1 MKNKHAEEAMQAIER
16 LHRDY
21 LEMEAKVEMLE
32 KEKEEGYKI
41 PSDCMIISKVQ
52 LEEMWGLFE
61 QAEDEADYAYRAC
74 EEAESNADNAKY
86 HARDG
91 RSLVS
96 GLIDGIDNKINR
108 EKQLKEEL
116 KEELEYYKD
125 KSSTDE
131 A

>member
-16 LHRDY
+16 LHKDY
-21 LEMEAKVEMLE
+21 LEMESKVEMLE

-61 QAEDEADYAYRAC
+61 SAEDEADYAYKAN
-74 EEAESNADNAKY
+74 EEAHSNIDSAMY
-86 HARDG
+86 HARNG
-91 RSLVS
+91 RKMASE
-96 GLIDGIDNKINR
+96 LIEQISV
-108 EKQLKEEL
+108 KQRKEAN
-116 KEELEYYKD
+116 

>member
-1 MKNKHAEEAMQAIER
+1 MKNKNGTEYAENAIQAIET
-16 LHRDY
+16 LHREY
-21 LEMEAKVEMLE
+21 LDMVEKVEMLE
-32 KEKEEGYKI
+32 KEKKEGYKI

-61 QAEDEADYAYRAC
+61 QAEDEADYTYRAC
-74 EEAESNADNAKY
+74 EEASSNADNARY
-86 HARDG
+86 YARDG

-96 GLIDGIDNKINR
+96 KLIDGIDNKINR
-108 EKQLKEEL
+108 EKQLKE
-116 KEELEYYKD
+116 D

>member
-1 MKNKHAEEAMQAIER
+1 MKNRHANEAIESIER
-16 LHRDY
+16 LHKDY

-41 PSDCMIISKVQ
+41 PSDCMIISKVK
-52 LEEMWGLFE
+52 LEEIWGLFE
-61 QAEDEADYAYRAC
+61 SAEDEADYGYRAC
-74 EEAESNADNAKY
+74 EEASSNADNAKY
-86 HARDG
+86 YARDG

-96 GLIDGIDNKINR
+96 ELIDGIDNKINR
-108 EKQLKEEL
+108 EKQLKE
-116 KEELEYYKD
+116 D

>member
-1 MKNKHAEEAMQAIER
+1 MKNRHANEAIESIER
-16 LHRDY
+16 LHKDY

-32 KEKEEGYKI
+32 KEREEGYKI
-41 PSDCMIISKVQ
+41 PSDCMIISKVK
-52 LEEMWGLFE
+52 LEEIWGLFE

-74 EEAESNADNAKY
+74 EEASSNADNARY
-86 HARDG
+86 YARDG

-96 GLIDGIDNKINR
+96 GLIDEID
-108 EKQLKEEL
+108 EKQRE
-116 KEELEYYKD
+116 D

>member
-1 MKNKHAEEAMQAIER
+1 MKNKHAEEAMEAIKR
-16 LHRDY
+16 LHKDY
-21 LEMEAKVEMLE
+21 LEMNAKVEMLE

-74 EEAESNADNAKY
+74 EEASCNADNEKY

-91 RSLVS
+91 RSLVAE
-96 GLIDGIDNKINR
+96 LIDGIDNKINR
-108 EKQLKEEL
+108 EKQLKEG
-116 KEELEYYKD
+116 

>member
-16 LHRDY
+16 LHKDY

-61 QAEDEADYAYRAC
+61 QAEDEADYALRAC
-74 EEAESNADNAKY
+74 EEASSNADNARY
-86 HARDG
+86 YARDG

-96 GLIDGIDNKINR
+96 GLIDGFDNKINR
-108 EKQLKEEL
+108 EKQLKE
-116 KEELEYYKD
+116 D
-125 KSSTDE
+125 NSSTDE

>member
-1 MKNKHAEEAMQAIER
+1 MNNKNGTQYAENAIQAIET
-16 LHRDY
+16 LHKEY
-21 LEMEAKVEMLE
+21 LDMVEKVEMLE

-52 LEEMWGLFE
+52 LEEIWGLFE

-74 EEAESNADNAKY
+74 DEAQSNADNARY
-86 HARDG
+86 HAQDG

-96 GLIDGIDNKINR
+96 ELIDGIDNKINR
-108 EKQLKEEL
+108 EKQLKE
-116 KEELEYYKD
+116 D
-125 KSSTDE
+125 NSSTEE

>member
-1 MKNKHAEEAMQAIER
+1 MKNKHAEEAIQAIER
-16 LHRDY
+16 LHKDY

-41 PSDCMIISKVQ
+41 PSDCMIISKVK
-52 LEEMWGLFE
+52 LEEIWGLFE

-74 EEAESNADNAKY
+74 EEASSNADNAKY
-86 HARDG
+86 YARDG

-96 GLIDGIDNKINR
+96 ELIDEID
-108 EKQLKEEL
+108 EKQRE
-116 KEELEYYKD
+116 D
-125 KSSTDE
+125 KSSTEE

>member
-1 MKNKHAEEAMQAIER
+1 MKNKHAEEAMEAIKR
-16 LHRDY
+16 LHKDY
-21 LEMEAKVEMLE
+21 LEMNAKVEMLE

-52 LEEMWGLFE
+52 LEEIWGLFE

-74 EEAESNADNAKY
+74 EEASGNADNAKY

-91 RSLVS
+91 RMLVC
-96 GLIDGIDNKINR
+96 GLLDEID
-108 EKQLKEEL
+108 EKQRE
-116 KEELEYYKD
+116 D

>member
-1 MKNKHAEEAMQAIER
+1 MKNKHAEEAMEAIKR
-16 LHRDY
+16 LHKDY
-21 LEMEAKVEMLE
+21 LEMNAKVEMLE

-74 EEAESNADNAKY
+74 EEASSNADNAKY

-91 RSLVS
+91 RMLVC
-96 GLIDGIDNKINR
+96 GLLDEID
-108 EKQLKEEL
+108 EKQRE
-116 KEELEYYKD
+116 D